1 MSGLNTDVNMI
12 LLPDQTA
19 CTERQS
25 TEATE
30 KDNCWF
36 LWSSFCFNDTFSLIQ
51 EWWCGHIINGALCLK
66 PGWDLGSG
74 PVTIQMLAPQSDPFS
89 CGQRPCRW
97 WAFPTVNKE
106 NHGQERC
113 FCGAFVE
120 RAKQEKNVIRALTD
134 SKTFRIAVQHDLSWL
149 NGYVNGNMLNI

>member
-1 MSGLNTDVNMI
+1 MI
-12 LLPDQTA
+12 LMPDQIA

-51 EWWCGHIINGALCLK
+51 EWRCGHIINGALCLK
-66 PGWDLGSG
+66 PGWGLGSG
-74 PVTIQMLAPQSDPFS
+74 PVKIQMLAPQSDPFS
-89 CGQRPCRW
+89 CGQSRW

-113 FCGAFVE
+113 YEKHKCIYGKGKAG
-120 RAKQEKNVIRALTD
+120 KNVITALTD

-149 NGYVNGNMLNI
+149 NGYMNGNMLNI